1 MRRRKSGDR
10 FDAAAQDLPM
20 LRRCEATAAAMRA
33 LSGCTELSL
42 RPGRERPSL
51 SGTQATLPAG
61 MLEESHGGIAA
72 LRGEADSLALR
83 HRHHDPALHRRL
95 APHGGQAREIFDAL
109 ERIRIEALGAR
120 RFAGVAK
127 NLHGAAQARWR
138 ESSFARMP
146 YNGDLPRPEALS
158 SFARRR
164 ILGEEYPREACA
176 PMHRWERALGEQ
188 VDPFLAALADA
199 LDDQGTYARICCRML
214 AAPEFDDAAREEIE
228 SSGATASDAV
238 REDDRDA
245 GEDSIDVTIREAA
258 GEVDDGLEA
267 HTAGDDGG
275 VAEAARDETSAQA
288 VTGRRGTAG
297 ATAPD
302 SRYRFWTDSFDEIV
316 EPASVCS
323 EAELT
328 LLRKR
333 LDAEVAPFAPAV
345 DRLAMRL
352 QRALLTRM
360 SRSWDF
366 ELDDG
371 ILDTG
376 RLARVIATTRAP
388 GSFKQQNASRVPATV
403 VTLLIDNS
411 GSMRGRSIELA
422 AITADVLARTLE
434 RCAIK
439 VEILGF
445 TTASWKGGRARENW
459 LACGGPPAPGRLADL
474 RHIVYKPA
482 DTPWRHARNG
492 LGLMLHPGLL
502 KENIDGEALLW
513 AHRRLLARPE
523 PRRILLVLSDG
534 APGDDST
541 LSANDAGYLD
551 RHLHQVIARIEG
563 SGAVELIAVGIR
575 HDVGRYY
582 ERAATVMDAGE
593 LGSVMI
599 DRLARMLTGLPL
611 PASRPPARFARAP
624 G

>member
-1 MRRRKSGDR
+1 
-10 FDAAAQDLPM
+10 
-20 LRRCEATAAAMRA
+20 
-33 LSGCTELSL
+33 
-42 RPGRERPSL
+42 
-51 SGTQATLPAG
+51 
-61 MLEESHGGIAA
+61 
-72 LRGEADSLALR
+72 
-83 HRHHDPALHRRL
+83 
-95 APHGGQAREIFDAL
+95 
-109 ERIRIEALGAR
+109 
-120 RFAGVAK
+120 
-127 NLHGAAQARWR
+127 
-138 ESSFARMP
+138 
-146 YNGDLPRPEALS
+146 
-158 SFARRR
+158 
-164 ILGEEYPREACA
+164 
-176 PMHRWERALGEQ
+176 MHRWERALGER

-199 LDDQGTYARICCRML
+199 LDDQEAYARICRRML
-214 AAPEFDDAAREEIE
+214 AALEFDDAAREEIE
-228 SSGATASDAV
+228 SSGATASEAV

-267 HTAGDDGG
+267 QAAGDDGG
-275 VAEAARDETSAQA
+275 VAEAARDETPAQA
-288 VTGRRGTAG
+288 VTGRRDAAG

-302 SRYRFWTDSFDEIV
+302 SRYRSWTDSFDEIV
-316 EPASVCS
+316 EPASLCS
-323 EAELT
+323 DPELT

-333 LDAEVAPFAPAV
+333 LDADVAPLAPAM

-360 SRSWDF
+360 SRGWDF

-371 ILDTG
+371 IVDTG
-376 RLARVIATTRAP
+376 RLARVIATTRAS
-388 GSFKQQNASRVPATV
+388 GSFKQQNASRVSATV

-459 LACGGPPAPGRLADL
+459 LACGRPPAPGRLADL

-482 DTPWRHARNG
+482 DIPWRHARNG

-513 AHRRLLARPE
+513 AYRRLLARPE

-541 LSANDAGYLD
+541 LSVNDAGYLE
-551 RHLHQVIARIEG
+551 RHLREVIARIEG
-563 SGAVELIAVGIR
+563 SGAAELVAVGIR
-575 HDVGRYY
+575 HDVSRYY
-582 ERAATVMDAGE
+582 ERAVTVMDAGE

-599 DRLARMLTGLPL
+599 DRLARMLTAQPL
-611 PASRPPARFARAP
+611 PASGPPAQFARVP

>member
-10 FDAAAQDLPM
+10 FDAAPQDLRT

-33 LSGCTELSL
+33 LAGSPGLSL
-42 RPGRERPSL
+42 LPGRERPSL
-51 SGTQATLPAG
+51 TGTQATLPAG
-61 MLEESHGGIAA
+61 MLAADHSGIAA

-83 HRHHDPALHRRL
+83 HRHHDPALHQRL
-95 APHGGQAREIFDAL
+95 APQGGQAREIFDAL

-127 NLHGAAQARWR
+127 NLHSAARARWR
-138 ESSFARMP
+138 DNDFARTP
-146 YNGDLPRPEALS
+146 NDRDLPLTDALS
-158 SFARRR
+158 SLARRR
-164 ILGEEYPREACA
+164 ILGEEYPREAHA
-176 PMHRWERALGEQ
+176 HLHRWERALGERI
-188 VDPFLAALADA
+188 DPFLAALEDA
-199 LDDQGTYARICCRML
+199 LDDQSTCARICRRML
-214 AAPEFDDAAREEIE
+214 AALELDNAACEEID
-228 SSGATASDAV
+228 SSGAAASDTV

-245 GEDSIDVTIREAA
+245 GEDSIDATIREAA
-258 GEVDDGLEA
+258 GEIEDGLEA
-267 HTAGDDGG
+267 QVAGDDGG
-275 VAEAARDETSAQA
+275 MAEAASNEMSPQA
-288 VTGRRGTAG
+288 LTGRRDAAHGS
-297 ATAPD
+297 APD
-302 SRYRFWTDSFDEIV
+302 SRYRFWTDSFDEVV

-323 EAELT
+323 KAELT

-333 LDAEVAPFAPAV
+333 LDADVAPLAPAV

-360 SRSWDF
+360 PRSWDF
-366 ELDDG
+366 ELDEG
-371 ILDTG
+371 ILDPG
-376 RLARVIATTRAP
+376 RLARVIATTRTPRA
-388 GSFKQQNASRVPATV
+388 FKQQGASRVPAAV

-422 AITADVLARTLE
+422 AITADILARTLE

-459 LACGGPPAPGRLADL
+459 LAEGRPTAPGRLAEL

-502 KENIDGEALLW
+502 KENIDGEALQW
-513 AHRRLLARPE
+513 AHERLLARPE

-534 APGDDST
+534 APADDST
-541 LSANDAGYLD
+541 LSVNDAGYLD
-551 RHLHQVIARIEG
+551 RHLRQVIERIQAR
-563 SGAVELIAVGIR
+563 GAVELIAVGIR

-582 ERAATVMDAGE
+582 ERAVTVMDAGE

-599 DRLARMLTGLPL
+599 DRLARLFTAQPL
-611 PASRPPARFARAP
+611 PATKPPAPFARAP